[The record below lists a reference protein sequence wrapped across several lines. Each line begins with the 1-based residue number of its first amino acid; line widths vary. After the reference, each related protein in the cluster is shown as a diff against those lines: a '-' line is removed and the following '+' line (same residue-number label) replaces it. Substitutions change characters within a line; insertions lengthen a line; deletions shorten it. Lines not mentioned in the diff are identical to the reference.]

1 MLATLSQQWARRYT
15 TFIQQ
20 PGRSPQKRARFR
32 AFFSDGVA
40 RYRFFLGVDAL
51 PALLH
56 LSIFL
61 FIVGLTLWLF
71 RISLLVFT
79 SAISLVGFPMTA
91 YLWFTLSPFFRP
103 NSLFY
108 SPLSPTIWWLYYGL
122 LYIIFKV
129 LSSFC
134 ASRRFDTLRNDYH
147 VRLADGIGGTADKFT
162 WQLSSGADTRILVS
176 MLDALEEDG
185 ARSRFFEAIPGFF
198 NSKQVNNIQG
208 HSLEKFRIKF
218 RPVLNGFIDRALS
231 SNLVS
236 EWVKSSQVII
246 CLNATFEVLG
256 PDGVTEILHRI
267 LDGRWQVF
275 LQSVE
280 MANSLRRWAVVVT
293 TNLLI

>member
-1 MLATLSQQWARRYT
+1 MGASIHHLHPATRTQ
-15 TFIQQ
+15 
-20 PGRSPQKRARFR
+20 SPKTRT
-32 AFFSDGVA
+32 V
-40 RYRFFLGVDAL
+40 LCV
-51 PALLH
+51 
-56 LSIFL
+56 
-61 FIVGLTLWLF
+61 LF
-71 RISLLVFT
+71 RWCCPVPLFFGCRCVAGPTPSFHLPLHRGSHPLSVQHQPTCLHFRDFIGGLSYDGIPVVHVF
-79 SAISLVGFPMTA
+79 AI
-91 YLWFTLSPFFRP
+91 FRP

-134 ASRRFDTLRNDYH
+134 ASRRFDTLRNDYLI
-147 VRLADGIGGTADKFT
+147 RLADGVGGTAEKFT